1 MILEYKGFCHKAIEG
16 YPTYI
21 TNILWSIL
29 KLEECRYYSLVS

>member
-21 TNILWSIL
+21 TNTLWSIL
-29 KLEECRYYSLVS
+29 KLKNVDITHW